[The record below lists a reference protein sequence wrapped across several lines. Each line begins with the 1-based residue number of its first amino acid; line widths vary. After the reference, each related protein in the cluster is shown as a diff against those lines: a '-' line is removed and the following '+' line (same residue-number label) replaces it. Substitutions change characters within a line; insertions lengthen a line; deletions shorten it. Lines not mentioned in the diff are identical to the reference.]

1 MSGEIAGYKPYRAP
15 LRKSEDLAAQP
26 QTMEVFPPPHGPAPS
41 SPAGGGRRTHR
52 RKTPPS
58 ESPAHLN
65 PTGPTSLVEGFSF
78 FLFFFWRQ
86 ISIGYFPGFGDLTEG
101 ARQEFRDSRG
111 VKAHLYARAPPP
123 LG

>member
-1 MSGEIAGYKPYRAP
+1 MSGEIAGYKPHRAP

-78 FLFFFWRQ
+78 FLFFFGAKSLLV
-86 ISIGYFPGFGDLTEG
+86 IFPGLGILLKVRARSSGTVG
-101 ARQEFRDSRG
+101 A
-111 VKAHLYARAPPP
+111 
-123 LG
+123 